1 MGKKVLIIDDSST
14 MRKIVTRSLRQ
25 AGLDFDTILEA
36 GDGQEALQLLG
47 KESVDIILSD
57 INMPNMDGIEFL
69 ARVRASW
76 PQTTGILLSRASMG
90 VADMLRA
97 INEAKVFHL
106 LSASCDEQTLQ
117 QVVAEGV
124 RRHDELAA
132 SAADIQETC
141 AVFAKAVH
149 ETVCWMRGDVRG
161 LLSPVLPILRGL
173 CVRLGDP
180 APMMTETAF
189 LVSILGLIALPGDLL
204 DAVVGGQGLDMDGRL
219 AFAGHPEHAV
229 ELIRHLPKLR
239 EVAEILR
246 GYSNFLHISL
256 MPVPEEP
263 AEMPPVPAG
272 SSILAL
278 VMEYRMALYE
288 HLDTPAFLARM
299 KARGLH
305 TARSLEALEAELGR
319 LDQGE
324 VPLPLDKLQPGMIAA
339 QAVTGMRDGA
349 EVVLVP
355 AGYELSRTTIVFL
368 RQTARHGQ
376 VTEPVMIRRGSLGTQ
391 AGAEA

>member
-1 MGKKVLIIDDSST
+1 MS
-14 MRKIVTRSLRQ
+14 
-25 AGLDFDTILEA
+25 TILVVDS
-36 GDGQEALQLLG
+36 DGKALAATQRKLRRDFETHIALG
-47 KESVDIILSD
+47 PRSGLQRLTEEGPYAAVIAEFS
-57 INMPNMDGIEFL
+57 MPDMDGIEFL
-69 ARVRASW
+69 SRVRASW
-76 PQTTGILLSRASMG
+76 PRTTGILLSRASMG

-124 RRHDELAA
+124 RRHEELAA

-149 ETVCWMRGDVRG
+149 ETVCWMREDVRG
-161 LLSPVLPILRGL
+161 LLSPVLPLLRGL
-173 CVRLGDP
+173 CARLGDP

-189 LVSILGLIALPGDLL
+189 LVSILGLIALPADLL
-204 DAVVGGQGLDMDGRL
+204 DTVVGGRGLDMDGRL

-229 ELIRHLPKLR
+229 ELIRHLPKLS

-246 GYSNFLHISL
+246 GYSNFLHVSL

-263 AEMPPVPAG
+263 AEMPPLPAG
-272 SSILAL
+272 SAILAL

-305 TARSLEALEAELGR
+305 TAGSLEALEAELGR

-339 QAVTGMRDGA
+339 RSVTGMRDGA

-376 VTEPVMIRRGSLGTQ
+376 VTEPVMIRRSSLGTP